1 MARKKN
7 TGRKRSA
14 KSRPRDVNR
23 QHWSSNDRLQLLA
36 YLEWCVQYGRKFDS
50 TAVAHLKKVTG
61 KQFSER
67 GIRDKLKREWT
78 IYGKCD
84 TIFEELFSEG
94 LDALHPLED
103 DDQVIVQHIFDGLE
117 AVFAGRQTRSASAAL
132 AIRSR
137 TLSATRSTRATSS
150 PKRTNPAPSSQKKV
164 SKKPVRKTY
173 SKVKQKRSTRH
184 KGTKLQ
190 MLTQS
195 VQKNRIAQSNSA
207 RQNTNRNLSADELAT
222 DHDAPAV
229 KSEDESELSAPP
241 SPGSSDV
248 ALERLTAILDSQDE
262 DMIDTPEPQPVPSVE
277 ANSQDLKEE
286 IVKLKGHNFTL
297 TNRLAEAHNE
307 LEAYH
312 DRHGGPAIAESDL
325 KDQIIV
331 LKTRLEAQVLQK
343 REFEGLTID
352 RLGFQKTS
360 FKDGLKQLFSTI
372 DHTSWMIC
380 DFLTIDDSM
389 PKQRTDF
396 DQLAQ
401 SWVAYFYDGDLG
413 ALLDHSN
420 KAGVSKK
427 KLLATLLTAGVFE
440 LVLKPVFP
448 SILTLESPLLDEYRK
463 HILTQGKCTMR
474 LMISTHK
481 KHRWMARTAKDRSC
495 CHKISHV
502 RSSPQENIYFR
513 KSELAKFT
521 HLTHSKILLS
531 PWKK

>member
-1 MARKKN
+1 MARKRN

-23 QHWSSNDRLQLLA
+23 QHWTPNDRLQLLA
-36 YLEWCVQYGRKFDS
+36 YLEWCVQYGRKFNS
-50 TAVAHLKKVTG
+50 TAAAHLKKVTG

-78 IYGKCD
+78 IYGECD
-84 TIFEELFSEG
+84 TIFEELFSKG
-94 LDALHPLED
+94 LDALYPLED
-103 DDQVIVQHIFDGLE
+103 DDQIIVQHIFDGLE
-117 AVFAGRQTRSASAAL
+117 AVFAGRRTRSASAAL

-150 PKRTNPAPSSQKKV
+150 PNRTNPAPSSQKKV

-173 SKVKQKRSTRH
+173 SKVKETRFTRH
-184 KGTKLQ
+184 KGMKLQ
-190 MLTQS
+190 MLTKR
-195 VQKNRIAQSNSA
+195 VQKNRVAPLSSA
-207 RQNTNRNLSADELAT
+207 RQNTNRNLSADELAA
-222 DHDAPAV
+222 DHDALAV

-262 DMIDTPEPQPVPSVE
+262 DMIDTPEPQPAPSLE
-277 ANSQDLKEE
+277 ASLQDLKEE
-286 IVKLKGHNFTL
+286 IVMLKGHNLRLEGHTFTL

-331 LKTRLEAQVLQK
+331 LKTKLEAQLLQK

-380 DFLTIDDSM
+380 DFMTNDDFLPQQTS
-389 PKQRTDF
+389 DF
-396 DQLAQ
+396 DQLVQ
-401 SWVAYFYDGDLG
+401 YWVACFYDSNLG

-474 LMISTHK
+474 LMICTHK

-502 RSSPQENIYFR
+502 RSSPKENLYF
-513 KSELAKFT
+513 
-521 HLTHSKILLS
+521 
-531 PWKK
+531 